1 MRPTKEERH
10 RCLTTLTR
18 GQTVDCAD
26 PCLPSVGVDGIA
38 SRDWARRYRLIDG
51 AGDELVPGVRPIMP
65 RRLLHRA
72 TSSSLLFYDWLEQ
85 QVDGELT
92 SSCSEWEAVCSTH
105 EWAHF
110 MAQSLRSSV
119 HDEYWTVA
127 LASLLGAH
135 SSYCGSGWVLKE
147 VLVDASHAR
156 SGWSCHSL
164 QTLVCWKE
172 TPKEESLLDKAWLL
186 TEGALWRGRRHVFLL
201 RQVLP
206 RPVDRGPACRGF
218 CGPTPP
224 RTRTICH

>member
-1 MRPTKEERH
+1 
-10 RCLTTLTR
+10 
-18 GQTVDCAD
+18 
-26 PCLPSVGVDGIA
+26 
-38 SRDWARRYRLIDG
+38 
-51 AGDELVPGVRPIMP
+51 
-65 RRLLHRA
+65 
-72 TSSSLLFYDWLEQ
+72 
-85 QVDGELT
+85 
-92 SSCSEWEAVCSTH
+92 
-105 EWAHF
+105 

-218 CGPTPP
+218 CGPTPL